1 MATTDQNH
9 ATEALA
15 AGWSAADVT
24 VVTVAFNSA
33 GVLAGLLASI
43 PHGVPIVVVDN
54 GSGDESADM
63 AAKAGA
69 SVVRLAGNQ
78 GFGPGCNAGAAVAE
92 TRFLFF
98 VNPDARLQPG
108 CLDALLE
115 AATRYP
121 DASAFNPR
129 IVNPSGRIELKRRSV
144 LLPRSEW
151 LRGVT
156 PAEDQQLPALTGGA
170 LFVRRHCFEQVG
182 GFDPAIFLYHEDDDL
197 SIRLRRDCGPL
208 YFIHDAVVRHDA
220 GHSSGRSPAVARFKG
235 FHMARSRIYAMAKHG
250 RPFGLARTLGGA
262 LLNLILPHNL
272 LSARRRAKHLGLVAG
287 ALSARRDGG
296 VYA

>member
-1 MATTDQNH
+1 MATTDQKQPTAGNA
-9 ATEALA
+9 ATLNE
-15 AGWSAADVT
+15 VT
-24 VVTVAFNSA
+24 IVTVAYNST
-33 GVLAGLLASI
+33 GVLPGLLGSI
-43 PHGVPIVVVDN
+43 PPSVPVVVVDN
-54 GSGDESADM
+54 GSSDDSTDV

-69 SVVRLAGNQ
+69 TVVGLAENE
-78 GFGPGCNAGAAVAE
+78 GFGCGCNAGAAVAA
-92 TRFLFF
+92 TPFLFF
-98 VNPDARLQPG
+98 VNPDARIEPG
-108 CLDALLE
+108 CIEALMG
-115 AATRYP
+115 AVARYP

-144 LLPRSEW
+144 LLPRSQW

-170 LFVRRHCFEQVG
+170 LFVRRDCFERVG

-220 GHSSGRSPAVARFKG
+220 GRSSGRSPAVARFKG
-235 FHMARSRIYAMAKHG
+235 FHMARSRVYAMTKHG

-262 LLNLILPHNL
+262 LLYLILPHNL

-287 ALSARRDGG
+287 AWSARRDGG
-296 VYA
+296 AYR